1 LRIIFIFLISISY
14 LQAQNRQEDSLLV
27 DSLELHDLLDLK
39 QTSDGSDLE
48 KELDQKIESSS
59 AKKFSLRNSPNVISV
74 ITEEEIRNS
83 GAKDLLEVLYYF
95 NSVDFNVDVQGYIGF
110 NYRGLPANEGKIQI
124 LLDGFEINEMGYNS
138 FFLGGEFDLS
148 LVKKIELVKGSGSA
162 VYGGNASFCVLN
174 IITKLLEK
182 SNDLSVQTMGGLS
195 SKGISNYGASANFT
209 RLINKKLFVG
219 LQGALSKNYRTNRPY
234 TDAFGTTKD
243 ISDSTFQKAYYL
255 NGSLSYKRFSFTSL
269 LNVYKTFQIDN
280 FDKIEV
286 KFFNSD
292 MLNFANK
299 LNYNWD
305 INKKHNLN
313 FSVSQRHNRPYYG
326 PFTEINLD
334 SVYHTDLNRYNGKVV
349 YNFYYGNWFN
359 FTSLND
365 YLYEIDFN
373 RVDFFSDSTKVKT
386 YRNLSSY
393 EELSFK
399 TKFVN
404 IIGGVRFNNHSVV
417 GNVIVPRISFL
428 KKINNFNYKLIYSKG
443 YRLPSLENFNTAV
456 GKIEAENTNTYDFE
470 LGYQFSS
477 KLYASANYFNLTTL
491 NPIVYQADGVTGF
504 EQSQNTKAAGTQG
517 FEADVKWKDKWAY
530 VTLKYQYI
538 TNAGQPV
545 NERYT
550 DQSLDNINLATTRH
564 KLSLYSNFELSK
576 SVSIAPSLTFLG
588 ERFAYFKLDTL
599 PNALQRI
606 DPQFLA
612 NVYVHFN
619 HFLDSRFSFSAGI
632 VNMLNQKI
640 LFPQG
645 YRGDHAPL
653 PGMGRE
659 FRLKLSYNF
668 Q

>member
-1 LRIIFIFLISISY
+1 M
-14 LQAQNRQEDSLLV
+14 QV
-27 DSLELHDLLDLK
+27 DSLHVDSLDLHDLMNIK
-39 QTSDGSDLE
+39 QASDGSDLE
-48 KELDQKIESSS
+48 KEMDQKIESSS

-83 GAKDLLEVLYYF
+83 GAKDLLEVLYFF

-174 IITKLLEK
+174 IITKLQEK
-182 SNDLSVQTMGGLS
+182 SNDLSVQTMGGVS
-195 SKGISNYGASANFT
+195 SKAISNYGASVNFT
-209 RLINKKLFVG
+209 RLIKKDLFVG
-219 LQGALSKNYRTNRPY
+219 LQGAVSKNYRTNRSY
-234 TDAFGTTKD
+234 TDAFGTAKD
-243 ISDSTFQKAYYL
+243 ISDSTFQKAYFL
-255 NGSLSYKRFSFTSL
+255 NGNLTYKGFSFTSL
-269 LNVYKTFQIDN
+269 LNVYNTYQIDN

-292 MLNFANK
+292 MFNFANK
-299 LNYNWD
+299 ITYSWD

-313 FSVSQRHNRPYYG
+313 FSGSQRHNRPYYG
-326 PFTEINLD
+326 PFTESNLD
-334 SVYHTDLNRYNGKVV
+334 SIYHTELNRYNGKIT
-349 YNFYYGNWFN
+349 YNFNYGNWFN

-365 YLYEIDFN
+365 YLYELDFN
-373 RVDFFSDSTKVKT
+373 RAAYFSDSTKVKT

-399 TKFVN
+399 TKYVN
-404 IIGGVRFNNHSVV
+404 IIGGIRFNNHSVV

-456 GKIEAENTNTYDFE
+456 GKIEAENTNTYDVE
-470 LGYQFSS
+470 IGYQFSS
-477 KLYASANYFNLTTL
+477 QLYASANYFNLTTL
-491 NPIVYQADGVTGF
+491 NPIVYQADGTTGI

-517 FEADVKWKDKWAY
+517 FEADVKWKDEWAY
-530 VTLKYQYI
+530 VILKYQYI
-538 TNAGQPV
+538 TNAGQPI

-550 DQSLDNINLATTRH
+550 DLSLNNINLATSKH
-564 KLSLYSNFELSK
+564 KLSLYTNFELNK
-576 SVSIAPSLTFLG
+576 SISIAPSLTFLG
-588 ERFAYFKLDTL
+588 ERYAYFKLDSL
-599 PNALQRI
+599 PNALQKI
-606 DPQFLA
+606 APQFLT
-612 NVYVHFN
+612 NVYLHVN
-619 HFLDSRFSFSAGI
+619 HFLKSDFNFSIGI
-632 VNMLNQKI
+632 VNLLNEKI

-659 FRLKLSYNF
+659 FRLKLSYSF
-668 Q
+668 